1 MKKMVMTA
9 VILLLGGAMTP
20 ASAQNREHQQMAAE
34 LRMLQE
40 QQQQLALTFAQLA
53 EALKALNARL
63 EARLDEANNAM
74 RKGFADQKLVIDGMG
89 NDLRTIRE
97 RTDDASVRL
106 GTIRDEIDALR
117 TTVTAL
123 SQGQT
128 SAAPVEPPD
137 PNAPLPPVPPPAPL
151 PSTAGL
157 SPTRMYQTAFADYT
171 SGQYSL
177 AITGFEQFIR
187 TFPRSEMADDAQFFI
202 GEAQY
207 MQNKFADAIA
217 AYNAVI
223 QNYAMGDQVPLALY
237 KRGQAQQQL
246 GQIDA
251 ARASWQLV
259 LDKFPDSDGARLAKQ
274 RVDALG
280 RQQPRQ

>member
-1 MKKMVMTA
+1 MKVAMKKTLTSLA
-9 VILLLGGAMTP
+9 ALALLCVSAAP
-20 ASAQNREHQQMAAE
+20 AAAQNREHQQMAAE

-53 EALKALNARL
+53 EAIKAIN
-63 EARLDEANNAM
+63 ARLDESNNAM
-74 RKGFADQKLVIDGMG
+74 RKGFADQKLVIDTMG

-97 RTDDASVRL
+97 RSDDTSVRL
-106 GTIRDEIDALR
+106 GTLREEIDALR
-117 TTVTAL
+117 TSVT
-123 SQGQT
+123 QIGQ
-128 SAAPVEPPD
+128 APPAPVEPLD
-137 PNAPLPPVPPPAPL
+137 PNAPPATTPPVTPL

-157 SPTRMYQTAFADYT
+157 SPTRMYQEAFGDFAA
-171 SGQYSL
+171 GQYTV

-187 TFPRSEMADDAQFFI
+187 AFPRSEMADDAQLYI
-202 GEAQY
+202 GESHY
-207 MQNKFADAIA
+207 MERRYGDAVS

-223 QNYAMGDQVPLALY
+223 QNYPAGDQVPQALY

-259 LDKFPDSDGARLAKQ
+259 LDKFPNSPEAGLARNRLNQAPTTPQ
-274 RVDALG
+274 R
-280 RQQPRQ
+280 

>member
-1 MKKMVMTA
+1 MRKIVITA
-9 VILLLGGAMTP
+9 VMLLLGGALAP
-20 ASAQNREHQQMAAE
+20 ASAQNREHQQMAGE

-53 EALKALNARL
+53 DAIKALNARL
-63 EARLDEANNAM
+63 DDVNNTM
-74 RKGFADQKLVIDGMG
+74 RKGLADQKLVIDGMG

-97 RTDDASVRL
+97 RTDDTSVRL

-117 TTVTAL
+117 TTVTTL
-123 SQGQT
+123 SQAQT
-128 SAAPVEPPD
+128 APPAPIEPLD
-137 PNAPLPPVPPPAPL
+137 PNAPAPPAPTPAVPT

-177 AITGFEQFIR
+177 ATTGFEQFIR

-223 QNYAMGDQVPLALY
+223 QNYPMGDQVPLALY

-246 GQIDA
+246 GQVDA

-259 LDKFPDSDGARLAKQ
+259 IDKFPDSDGARLAKQ
-274 RVDALG
+274 RLDALS
-280 RQQPRQ
+280 RQQPRP

>member
-1 MKKMVMTA
+1 
-9 VILLLGGAMTP
+9 
-20 ASAQNREHQQMAAE
+20 
-34 LRMLQE
+34 
-40 QQQQLALTFAQLA
+40 
-53 EALKALNARL
+53 
-63 EARLDEANNAM
+63 
-74 RKGFADQKLVIDGMG
+74 MG

-128 SAAPVEPPD
+128 SAAPVEPLD
-137 PNAPLPPVPPPAPL
+137 PNAPPPPIPAPGNPV

-177 AITGFEQFIR
+177 AITGFEQLIR

-223 QNYAMGDQVPLALY
+223 QNYPMGDQVPLALY

-251 ARASWQLV
+251 ARASWLLV
-259 LDKFPDSDGARLAKQ
+259 IDKFPDSDGARLAKQ

-280 RQQPRQ
+280 RQQPRP